1 MSTTFDLRRSKFSDH
16 VEFQV
21 ATAGA
26 INRGPIS
33 LSTTIDL
40 TDAEFDDLA
49 QQVDA
54 IRAERAAAQAQPVG
68 AAA

>member
-1 MSTTFDLRRSKFSDH
+1 MSATFQLRRLKLRDG
-16 VEFQV
+16 VELEIG
-21 ATAGA
+21 TAGGS
-26 INRGPIS
+26 NRGPIA
-33 LSTTIDL
+33 LAVTIDL